1 MSAACI
7 DETLERTLRA
17 SEVTRS
23 HEARLDDE
31 PTVNVGPRVLLSLLK
46 AAREVPSEPEPSFDE
61 DDLVVDFHVDIDVD
75 EPEPPAQ
82 RQVLP
87 PPPAAEEEPPPNARR
102 FTPEPLP
109 PRFVSVLSRV
119 TVPPPARD
127 SSPMPAA
134 STVRPTP
141 RGCTDTQRSAPVPR
155 SLRHALAPRRSR
167 ADRLTT
173 ALVLG
178 IWAIAFALMGTLAFL
193 VSGA

>member
-7 DETLERTLRA
+7 DEPLERTLRA

-31 PTVNVGPRVLLSLLK
+31 PTVNVGPRALLSLLK

-75 EPEPPAQ
+75 EPEPAPRA
-82 RQVLP
+82 VVP
-87 PPPAAEEEPPPNARR
+87 PPPLDDEELAPKARR

-127 SSPMPAA
+127 SSTMPAA
-134 STVRPTP
+134 STVRPAA
-141 RGCTDTQRSAPVPR
+141 RSCTDTQRSAPVPR

-193 VSGA
+193 VSAA